1 MLTFKEEM
9 NKSCTVN
16 ARQILGLD
24 RTDPLEIAE
33 NYFKNPTVGLTSI
46 DPNANVGQISPN
58 SFMAEMAKPGLKLN
72 FYKRLF
78 EAGKKV
84 YGERFS
90 LRYIFNGDIYLHDA
104 TKLQPYCVGVSALD
118 VLTEGRPY
126 STPIALPAKRLVSYM
141 GQLTEY
147 IMDCS
152 QEWAGAVAVTDLIP
166 CMAWFIEKG
175 KGRQTI
181 EDIQYSDKE
190 IENVFQSFVHVL
202 NNKFRVGGDSPFT
215 NISVNSKDVYDD
227 IFNHYTFPDGKLVED
242 MWKTIDRI
250 QRIIVNFMEKGQ
262 SNGLPYRFPILTAN
276 FKSNGREQNTEWFK
290 WIAEKNAKGFMNV
303 NFAER
308 FAMCCFPA
316 GTLVRTRKGLIDIS
330 LVKEKDEVLTHQGRY
345 MKVNQTNV
353 RLYEGKGIYVELY
366 YDEPFICTPEHPI
379 MTMDGWKEAKNLS
392 ENDFVLKVPIVKET
406 SETNIPLRG
415 KNAWWFIGFY
425 LAEGSCVSEQ
435 YGEKHRNWIVTLSC
449 GKDEYKEV
457 LEEISELEIYNEHQK
472 KFIPINIHQV
482 ERPTEMELRIS
493 SQPLWNFLKQ
503 FGRGAEN
510 KHIPNEFKIYEDILD
525 GYIFGDGWS
534 NGKQHSIKSISKQLL
549 FDAKQML
556 EYKGIL
562 ARITTCYHS
571 FFTDLKNSIHSIIEG
586 REVNQSL
593 CYNLQWSENQYQKK
607 IIDDKLYV
615 KIKSI
620 SSVNLNEE
628 VYNLEVEEDESY
640 IIEQAAVHNCR
651 LNLEFDFK
659 QNSFGGGG
667 VKLGSM
673 RVANVNLPR
682 MAYYALKEKDDIEMG
697 FYSNISNTI
706 DHAIEYLVA
715 YSKVFGDNVE
725 AGYHKFFR
733 EPAKWFTTSMF
744 FATVGFCGIYDAAEM
759 IAQKTGSDI
768 FQIEEKVIDI
778 FLAKTRE
785 KSNGIKF
792 NVEEV
797 PSESAAGTMAKFNR
811 DFKEIKVYYSNQF
824 VPLNIDI
831 PLNKRIEIEARLQS
845 RLTGGGMTFLN
856 FDAPLSP
863 EQSFSLHKKLMDMRF
878 HGQFCINYGFTQC
891 LDCEKVQYGIQ
902 NKCGC
907 GSENVLNISRVVGY
921 YAVAQ
926 HAAKSKFTEIME
938 RRVYS
943 SI

>member
-9 NKSCTVN
+9 ERSCTVN
-16 ARQILGLD
+16 AQQILGLN
-24 RTDPLEIAE
+24 RMNPLDNAE
-33 NYFKNPTVGLTSI
+33 NYFKNQTVGLTSI

-58 SFMAEMAKPGLKLN
+58 SFMAEMAKPFLKLY
-72 FYKRLF
+72 FYKRLY
-78 EAGKKV
+78 EAGQKI
-84 YGERFS
+84 YGEWFS
-90 LRYIFNGDIYLHDA
+90 LKHIFNGDVYLHDA
-104 TKLQPYCVGVSALD
+104 TKIQPYCVGVSALD
-118 VLTEGRPY
+118 ILTEGRPY
-126 STPIALPAKRLVSYM
+126 SIPIAKPAKRLESYM

-147 IMDCS
+147 MMDCS
-152 QEWAGAVAVTDLIP
+152 QEWAGAVAVTDLVP
-166 CMAWFIEKG
+166 CMAWFVEKG
-175 KGRQTI
+175 KGRLGLEI
-181 EDIQYSDKE
+181 IPYIDKE

-227 IFNHYTFPDGKLVED
+227 IFNHYTFPDGKTVQD
-242 MWKTIDRI
+242 MWKTIDKI

-308 FAMCCFPA
+308 FAMCC
-316 GTLVRTRKGLIDIS
+316 
-330 LVKEKDEVLTHQGRY
+330 
-345 MKVNQTNV
+345 
-353 RLYEGKGIYVELY
+353 
-366 YDEPFICTPEHPI
+366 
-379 MTMDGWKEAKNLS
+379 
-392 ENDFVLKVPIVKET
+392 
-406 SETNIPLRG
+406 
-415 KNAWWFIGFY
+415 
-425 LAEGSCVSEQ
+425 
-435 YGEKHRNWIVTLSC
+435 
-449 GKDEYKEV
+449 
-457 LEEISELEIYNEHQK
+457 
-472 KFIPINIHQV
+472 
-482 ERPTEMELRIS
+482 
-493 SQPLWNFLKQ
+493 
-503 FGRGAEN
+503 
-510 KHIPNEFKIYEDILD
+510 
-525 GYIFGDGWS
+525 
-534 NGKQHSIKSISKQLL
+534 
-549 FDAKQML
+549 
-556 EYKGIL
+556 
-562 ARITTCYHS
+562 
-571 FFTDLKNSIHSIIEG
+571 
-586 REVNQSL
+586 
-593 CYNLQWSENQYQKK
+593 
-607 IIDDKLYV
+607 
-615 KIKSI
+615 
-620 SSVNLNEE
+620 
-628 VYNLEVEEDESY
+628 
-640 IIEQAAVHNCR
+640 R

-682 MAYYALKEKDDIEMG
+682 MAYLVSKEKPADIELA

-706 DHAIEYLVA
+706 DHAIEYLVS
-715 YSKVFGDNVE
+715 YSQVFNELVKI
-725 AGYHKFFR
+725 GYLKFFR
-733 EPAKWFTTSMF
+733 EPSAWFTTSMF

-759 IAQKTGSDI
+759 IAKKTGSDV

-811 DFKEIKVYYSNQF
+811 DFGEKKIYYSNQF
-824 VPLNIDI
+824 VPLNLDI

-863 EQSFSLHKKLMDMRF
+863 EQSLSLHKKLMDMRF

-891 LDCEKVQYGIQ
+891 LDCEKVQYGIHD
-902 NKCGC
+902 KCEC
-907 GSENVLNISRVVGY
+907 ESKNVLNISRVVGY

-926 HAAKSKFTEIME
+926 HAAKSKYSEIME